1 LWTARQSSSLGEES
15 VMPGGDGK
23 QGGRLESHTVIVMT
37 RSNWFEPPRIR
48 HQVAR
53 QMARFTRVV
62 FVETPGDWRRLSA
75 TTVEVVAPNIVRCS
89 LGNPC
94 RIPRRLQFYIDPF
107 RTLLNRHFL
116 RELFDV
122 AAEHLGNR
130 PVLVNFN
137 YDFVEAMLSDR
148 FATAIYYCND
158 EFTTWA
164 PGAFARRFIERRE
177 RATAMAADCCL
188 TVSTPLAAKI
198 ARWNPRT
205 QMMLP
210 GHDFTERRPTPRRA
224 GPIRVAFMGYLD
236 ARIHYDWLKAVAQ
249 DPDMEVHLIGPVVRE
264 TDAIRELLALPS
276 VTAYGPRVGAELQ
289 ELLLDADVL
298 TLPYLGTPSSGM
310 LAVTAPNKLFTYLAV
325 GKPIVTSNLP
335 ALVSMDDGL
344 LYRAASLGEFV
355 TVVRRA
361 FNEDNDA
368 LREKRLAIA
377 RENTWDARGDELRV
391 VVEGALARRTRQH
404 DYERDRGE

>member
-1 LWTARQSSSLGEES
+1 MAAARGSAVIDENPMPAGNEGRSAGLGA
-15 VMPGGDGK
+15 
-23 QGGRLESHTVIVMT
+23 HTVVVVT

-53 QMARFTRVV
+53 QMARFTRVL
-62 FVETPGDWRRLSA
+62 FVETPTDWRRLTD
-75 TTVEVVAPNIVRCS
+75 TTVEEVALNVVRCR
-89 LGNPC
+89 LGNKC
-94 RIPRRLQFYIDPF
+94 RIPRRLQFYSDPLW
-107 RTLLNRHFL
+107 RLLNRHLL
-116 RELFDV
+116 RELFGVPADY
-122 AAEHLGNR
+122 LGKQ

-137 YDFVEAMLSDR
+137 YDFEEGMRNRR
-148 FATAIYYCND
+148 FGATIYYCND
-158 EFTTWA
+158 DFSTWA
-164 PGAFARRFIERRE
+164 PNALARRSIDRRE
-177 RATAMAADCCL
+177 RATAMAADRCL
-188 TVSTPLAAKI
+188 TVSRPLCAKL
-198 ARWNPRT
+198 ARWNPQT

-210 GHDFTERRPTPRRA
+210 GHDFPERRPAKRRD

-236 ARIHYDWLKAVAQ
+236 GRIHYDWLKAVAQ
-249 DPDMEVHLIGPVVRE
+249 ERDMEVLLIGPVVRR
-264 TDAIRELLALPS
+264 TDAILELLALPS

-289 ELLLDADVL
+289 KLLLDADVL
-298 TLPYLGTPSSGM
+298 TLPYLATPSSGM
-310 LAVTAPNKLFTYLAV
+310 LAVTAPNKLYTYLAV
-325 GKPIVTSNLP
+325 GKPVVASNLP

-344 LYRAASLGEFV
+344 LYRAASLEEFV

-391 VVEGALARRTRQH
+391 VIEGALARRTRQH

>member
-1 LWTARQSSSLGEES
+1 VVLWTARQSSSVGEES

-53 QMARFTRVV
+53 QMARFTRVL
-62 FVETPGDWRRLSA
+62 FVETPTDWRRLTD
-75 TTVEVVAPNIVRCS
+75 TTVENVAPNIVRCS
-89 LGNPC
+89 LGNPY
-94 RIPRRLQFYIDPF
+94 RFPRRLQFYVDPL
-107 RTLLNRHFL
+107 RRLLNRYFV

-122 AAEHLGNR
+122 AAEHSSNP

-137 YDFVEAMLSDR
+137 YDLAEAMLSHR

-164 PGAFARRFIERRE
+164 PDTFARRSIERCE

-188 TVSTPLAAKI
+188 AVSTPLYEKI

-205 QMMLP
+205 QILLP
-210 GHDFTERRPTPRRA
+210 GQDFTERRPTERRG

-249 DPDMEVHLIGPVVRE
+249 ERDMEVLLIGPVVRRTE
-264 TDAIRELLALPS
+264 AILELLELPS

-298 TLPYLGTPSSGM
+298 ALPYLATPSSGM
-310 LAVTAPNKLFTYLAV
+310 LAVTAPNKLYTYLAV
-325 GKPIVTSNLP
+325 GKPIVATYLP
-335 ALVSMDDGL
+335 ALLSMDEGL
-344 LYRAASLGEFV
+344 LYRSASAGEFV
-355 TVVRRA
+355 TLIRRA

-377 RENTWDARGDELRV
+377 RGNTWDARGDTLRAV
-391 VVEGALARRTRQH
+391 IEEALARRTR
-404 DYERDRGE
+404 